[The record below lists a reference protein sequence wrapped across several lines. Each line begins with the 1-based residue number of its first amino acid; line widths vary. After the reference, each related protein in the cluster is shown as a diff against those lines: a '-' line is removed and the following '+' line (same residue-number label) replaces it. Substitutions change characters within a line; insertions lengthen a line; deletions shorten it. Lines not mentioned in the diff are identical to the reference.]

1 MKLSK
6 TIFNILIFSIL
17 LAGCSSM
24 SDYPKVRD
32 VPTDVKP
39 TLTFKEAK
47 KELAEMEQDRNRKKA
62 KP

>member
-6 TIFNILIFSIL
+6 TILNFLISGIL
-17 LAGCSSM
+17 LAGCSKM

-39 TLTFKEAK
+39 SLTFEDAK
-47 KELAEMEQDRNRKKA
+47 QELAEMEQDRNRQKA